1 MIDAGRWAPNSG
13 DRQPWRFL
21 IMVEQDEKHLL
32 KHIKEQ
38 HCYDAPC
45 LIFVGADRRVYG
57 GLGDNEAGL
66 HIDGGAAIMQM
77 VLAAHASHFG
87 VCWNHFSLDLIELRP
102 RNGEIYRAFA
112 EKMGIPDYI
121 EPIAIIA
128 FGHAAFHPPVPPR
141 MAVESLLLRAPRID
155 ELRARPADARAFM
168 PTAASPAR
176 AGAFPGS
183 VAPGPAGQ
191 ATAPGRR
198 QAAASAVLPSRRQS
212 SARAEC
218 AG

>member
-1 MIDAGRWAPNSG
+1 M
-13 DRQPWRFL
+13 
-21 IMVEQDEKHLL
+21 
-32 KHIKEQ
+32 
-38 HCYDAPC
+38 
-45 LIFVGADRRVYG
+45 YG

-141 MAVESLLLRAPRID
+141 MAVESLLLRARID
-155 ELRARPADARAFM
+155 GGLAGGAGPSSACRHLLPACGEFALSHAF
-168 PTAASPAR
+168 ANL
-176 AGAFPGS
+176 
-183 VAPGPAGQ
+183 
-191 ATAPGRR
+191 
-198 QAAASAVLPSRRQS
+198 QAAVAAIHVEPAFATSTSPVLTEKV
-212 SARAEC
+212 AA

>member
-21 IMVEQDEKHLL
+21 IMVEQEEKHLL

-87 VCWNHFSLDLIELRP
+87 VCWNHFSLDLIEFAAAQWRDLPCLRREDGDP
-102 RNGEIYRAFA
+102 RPYRA
-112 EKMGIPDYI
+112 DR
-121 EPIAIIA
+121 
-128 FGHAAFHPPVPPR
+128 HRRV
-141 MAVESLLLRAPRID
+141 RACGFP
-155 ELRARPADARAFM
+155 
-168 PTAASPAR
+168 S
-176 AGAFPGS
+176 AGAAAHGS
-183 VAPGPAGQ
+183 GLPAARG
-191 ATAPGRR
+191 
-198 QAAASAVLPSRRQS
+198 AADR
-212 SARAEC
+212 E
-218 AG
+218 